1 MKVDNYVI
9 DDMGEFQCSLRENEN
24 SENEKRKHKIV
35 CKIMGLFPR
44 FGYIIEEPKVHGFD
58 FMNEDGKSSWPE
70 IVEKKTFLIGECG
83 SKIEIDDEPILF
95 ASSTNKL
102 FRSNK

>member
-1 MKVDNYVI
+1 
-9 DDMGEFQCSLRENEN
+9 MGAFKCQFSTNEN
-24 SENEKRKHKIV
+24 SINEKRKHKIV